1 MNENRTSNVV
11 DDLGEVQSALARGL
25 PQGTMFYVNAIQN
38 KDHPLLFS
46 YEDTEISSSTL
57 HHSAPASGGKC
68 LTFSAVDG
76 ALVSAGVDCDTRL
89 MPLCFRETAVS
100 DLSFLNKERI
110 KIPKK
115 KYNFHTSMTQG
126 PGGNI
131 IDFST

>member
-11 DDLGEVQSALARGL
+11 DDEGELQSALARGL

-57 HHSAPASGGKC
+57 HHSAPASGGEC

-76 ALVSAGVDCDTRL
+76 ALVSAGVDCDTKL

-110 KIPKK
+110 KIQ
-115 KYNFHTSMTQG
+115 NRM
-126 PGGNI
+126 I
-131 IDFST
+131 ISIPR